1 MMPRATAR
9 DGTKLYYEE
18 AGTGTP
24 LLFIHEYAGDWR
36 SWEPQMRY
44 FARRYRCIAYSS
56 RGYPGSD
63 VPVSPDA
70 YSYEQFRD
78 DAIAVL
84 DHVDVETAHIVGLSM
99 GGYSTLQVGLAYPD
113 RARSLTLAGTG
124 SGSERWYVD
133 EFREHS
139 RATADEMDRLG
150 MEEVAKSYGSGATRM
165 PFAVKDPRGY
175 AEFMDYLAS
184 HDTNGA
190 ANTLRGFQAGRPS
203 LYEFEDAIANV
214 SLPTLIVVGD
224 EDDPCLE
231 PSLWLKQTMPTAG
244 LTVFPKTGHTVS
256 LEEPA
261 LFNTVLESFL
271 ASVEQ
276 GRWPARQAN
285 AMTPARAQM
294 WGQR

>member
-1 MMPRATAR
+1 MPHARAA
-9 DGTKLYYEE
+9 DGTKLYFEE
-18 AGTGTP
+18 AGSGTA
-24 LLFIHEYAGDWR
+24 LLFIHEYAGDCR

-44 FARRYRCIAYSS
+44 FARRYRCIAYSA

-63 VPVSPDA
+63 IPDSADA
-70 YSYEQFRD
+70 YSYEHFRD

-84 DHVDVETAHIVGLSM
+84 DRLAIDRAHIVGLSM
-99 GGYSTLQVGLAYPD
+99 GAYSTLQIGLAYPD
-113 RARSLTLAGTG
+113 RTQSLTLAGVG
-124 SGSERWYVD
+124 SGSERWYTD
-133 EFREHS
+133 EFRIHS
-139 RATADEMDRLG
+139 RDTADEMDRVG
-150 MEEVAKSYGSGATRM
+150 MQEVAKSYGSGATRM

-175 AEFMDYLAS
+175 AEFMQVLAS
-184 HDTNGA
+184 HDTTGA

-203 LYEFEDAIANV
+203 IYDFEDAIANV
-214 SLPTLIVVGD
+214 TLPTLIVVGD

-261 LFNTVLESFL
+261 LFNTVLEGFL
-271 ASVEQ
+271 ASAEQ
-276 GRWPARQAN
+276 GRWPAREAN
-285 AMTPARAQM
+285 AMTPARARM